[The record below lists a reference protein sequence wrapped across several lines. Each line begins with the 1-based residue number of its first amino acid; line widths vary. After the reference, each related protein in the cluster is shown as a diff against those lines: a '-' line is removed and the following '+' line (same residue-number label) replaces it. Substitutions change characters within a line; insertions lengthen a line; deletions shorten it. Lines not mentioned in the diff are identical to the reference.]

1 VTESVSRGKFC
12 HSHGPDGDGV
22 FEPFDPEARFVCAGV
37 DKISPHRYSLPFGA
51 AMLFGSGVTAEALP
65 LFEADLN

>member
-1 VTESVSRGKFC
+1 VTESVSREGFC
-12 HSHGPDGDGV
+12 HFHSPGQPGR
-22 FEPFDPEARFVCAGV
+22 FEPFNRSVRFAQAGV

-51 AMLFGSGVTAEALP
+51 ATLFGSGITAEALP